1 MIRPKLRK
9 TYSFRLALWYVGL
22 FAVSATAVF
31 AFIWWAG
38 VTFMLKQTDEIIDSE
53 VLSLMEQY
61 EERGL
66 AALAMQ
72 ISTRQRIEASRS
84 NIYLLVDRD
93 LHYLAGNTRQWPS
106 TVEPKGYPEWHT
118 ITVTNLESATSV
130 EARVRV
136 VTLLGKV
143 HLLVG
148 RELSDVMRARQ
159 IMALAMGAGI
169 VFTIIMGLVWGNVM
183 SRMLLRR
190 LDQMNRASREIIGGA
205 LERRIPVS
213 GAGDEFDRLAGNLN
227 DMLDRIEELIA
238 TVRQVSDNIAHD
250 LRSPITRLRSRLE
263 LALLEE
269 PDPAAQRQAME
280 EAIAQAES
288 IIATFNALLTIA
300 KAESHSA
307 RASFEPID
315 LGELAS
321 DAAELYE
328 PLAEDKGVA
337 LRVDTEMGVLVQG
350 NRHLLSQ
357 AVANLLDNAVKFTP
371 AGGEVVVRVAALG
384 GVAPGTGEE
393 REGFAAAEGL
403 WVNGNAEAAGVAANQ
418 DGVTAVN
425 ARGNGSIAAAGG
437 ASDQNGAAA
446 GNGARVDGLASD
458 ARENGAS
465 GRGSLAALL
474 EVRDSGPGIPDVE
487 RSNVLRRF
495 YRLDASR
502 NTPGSGLGLSLVA
515 AVAKLHG
522 ARLELAG
529 NDPGLTVSL
538 VFHG

>member
-1 MIRPKLRK
+1 VIRPKLRK

-38 VTFMLKQTDEIIDSE
+38 VTFMLKQTDEIIESE
-53 VLSLMEQY
+53 VWSLMEQY

-72 ISTRQRIEASRS
+72 ISGRQRTGSSRS

-93 LHYLAGNTRQWPS
+93 LHYLAGNIRTWPAS
-106 TVEPKGYPEWHT
+106 LLPKGYPEMQT
-118 ITVTNLESATSV
+118 ISGTHLDDSSAF
-130 EARVRV
+130 EARVLV

-159 IMALAMGAGI
+159 IMAQAMGAGI
-169 VFTIIMGLVWGNVM
+169 VFTVVMGLVWGNVM
-183 SRMLLRR
+183 SRMLLKR
-190 LDQMNRASREIIGGA
+190 LDQVNRASREIIGGA

-250 LRSPITRLRSRLE
+250 LRSPLTRLRSRLE
-263 LALLEE
+263 LALLEK
-269 PDPAAQRQAME
+269 PDPLAQRQAME
-280 EAIAQAES
+280 EAIGQAES

-300 KAESHSA
+300 KAESNAARSA
-307 RASFEPID
+307 FEPID
-315 LGELAS
+315 LGALAGE
-321 DAAELYE
+321 AAELYE
-328 PLAEDKGVA
+328 PLAEDKGVR
-337 LRVDTEMGVLVQG
+337 LSVDAGAGVIVRG

-357 AVANLLDNAVKFTP
+357 AVANLLDNAVKYTP
-371 AGGEVVVRVAALG
+371 AGGEVAVRVAALG
-384 GVAPGTGEE
+384 GFAPGPGEE
-393 REGFAAAEGL
+393 REGLALSGGLRANGHVAPAA
-403 WVNGNAEAAGVAANQ
+403 VMAAGLGGAAME
-418 DGVTAVN
+418 T
-425 ARGNGSIAAAGG
+425 ARGNGRM
-437 ASDQNGAAA
+437 AA
-446 GNGARVDGLASD
+446 GNGTRAGVFAAD
-458 ARENGAS
+458 AEADSLTGQR
-465 GRGSLAALL
+465 SLAALL
-474 EVRDSGPGIPDVE
+474 EVRDSGPGIPEEE
-487 RSNVLRRF
+487 RANVLRRF

-538 VFHG
+538 VFLG